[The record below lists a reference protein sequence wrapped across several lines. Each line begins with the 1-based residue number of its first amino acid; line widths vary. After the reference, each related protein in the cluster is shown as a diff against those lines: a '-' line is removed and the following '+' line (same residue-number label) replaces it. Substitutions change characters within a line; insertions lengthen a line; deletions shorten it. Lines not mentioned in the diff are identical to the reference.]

1 VSDTG
6 GLHYIH
12 ERIDQLV
19 RQTAL
24 EVGLL
29 RLHAGA
35 DPASAR
41 SEQEH
46 SLDLTRQRFWTAQ
59 DAAADNHGH
68 PHRER

>member
-1 VSDTG
+1 MSDVG

-24 EVGLL
+24 EVGLI
-29 RLHAGA
+29 RLHTGVDATQNCA
-35 DPASAR
+35 DEDAAI
-41 SEQEH
+41 QATQ
-46 SLDLTRQRFWTAQ
+46 DRFWAAQ

-68 PHRER
+68 SHRGP